1 VLRLPVG
8 KTKISRCVPI
18 HPEAEKAFQ
27 ELVELRKSAC
37 NTTGLP
43 DEKTGEMVDYL
54 FMRRNTRLSTSYV
67 FEKGMKGACKIAGLL
82 TDAGKPKY
90 STHQFRHTIG
100 SVLANSGADL
110 PIIMKMLGHQSP
122 EMSMVYIDL
131 HDATV
136 KSAYQKAIGLD
147 TVIAGGEYAETI
159 KRSQLSH
166 QEVDWIKANFH
177 KTYLVMGHC
186 FHHTK
191 EPLCDF
197 ADACYFCAKF
207 VTTKEHL
214 PVLTDKYN
222 TELQLIEDAK
232 RHKWAK
238 EVTRHL
244 KVANRI
250 KKIIADLGGTV
261 NA

>member
-1 VLRLPVG
+1 
-8 KTKISRCVPI
+8 
-18 HPEAEKAFQ
+18 
-27 ELVELRKSAC
+27 
-37 NTTGLP
+37 
-43 DEKTGEMVDYL
+43 
-54 FMRRNTRLSTSYV
+54 
-67 FEKGMKGACKIAGLL
+67 
-82 TDAGKPKY
+82 
-90 STHQFRHTIG
+90 
-100 SVLANSGADL
+100 
-110 PIIMKMLGHQSP
+110 
-122 EMSMVYIDL
+122 MVYIDL

-177 KTYLVMGHC
+177 KTYLIMGHC

-250 KKIIADLGGTV
+250 KRIIADLGGTV